1 MPDVSL
7 PVGALCVALS
17 LMAGACQT
25 DSPRARGPSDSA
37 LPVASASPTVPST
50 PFGTGGAAA
59 APANKVPQQ
68 PTPEILARFCPT
80 AAGPAPAGITVLRD
94 ASGKIGGYVYSGPIM
109 DSPVSYLDAQG
120 VQVAMFHIFGSDE
133 EKKRNAPI
141 IEALRA
147 AYPLQA
153 PLSCPP
159 RSK

>member
-1 MPDVSL
+1 MPNVTL

-25 DSPRARGPSDSA
+25 ESPRARGPSDSA
-37 LPVASASPTVPST
+37 LPVASASTTAPSP
-50 PFGTGGAAA
+50 PFGTRGAAA
-59 APANKVPQQ
+59 APANTVFQQ
-68 PTPEILARFCPT
+68 PTPEILTRFCPT
-80 AAGPAPAGITVLRD
+80 AAGPAPEGITVLRD
-94 ASGKIGGYVYSGPIM
+94 ASGQIGGYVYSGPIR

-120 VQVAMFHIFGSDE
+120 VQLAMFHIFGSDE

-141 IEALRA
+141 IDALRA